1 MTALNQSQ
9 AAANIVSF
17 YQSYLPTLLAKLP
30 NAYQSSVDLFHALMD
45 AGYSLKS
52 SYDQVIAQAVISAGS
67 FENAYPSN
75 PVPTPTQSLNPI
87 AFVNTIPAN
96 EVITYLYP
104 NVSAA
109 DKASLTASIQN
120 GSLSVSDLAS
130 AISLL
135 KPTTANPTA
144 DQIQHAGEALGSG
157 ANLPDAGLSFP
168 GLSDQQLGFLTS
180 MYIGA
185 FGRTPEYEGLKYW
198 ASELAGELNHG
209 VGQMAAFVATGNNIY
224 KAGSQNGEA
233 GTTLNTAD
241 YLTFAYNNALGRT
254 ADTAGYNY
262 WMHDLTSG
270 AISRGDFLATFLTAG
285 LNQARD
291 ESFLAGRIA
300 VGEFAAQQHVSG
312 KGASGIDTK
321 GILSGVTDVASAQS
335 VINSIIQKYGTAS
348 SPKAEQVDVFHGI
361 TSQEFSSL
369 IELTGVQAH
378 DVHVLG

>member
-1 MTALNQSQ
+1 MATLTQDQ
-9 AAANIVSF
+9 AAANIISF
-17 YQSYLPTLLAKLP
+17 YKAYLPSLLAKIP
-30 NAYQSSVDLFHALMD
+30 TAYQNAIDLFHASID
-45 AGYSLKS
+45 AGYSFKA
-52 SYDQVIAQAVISAGS
+52 SYDLVISQAIISAGS
-67 FENAYPSN
+67 FENAYPSK
-75 PVPTPTQSLNPI
+75 PVPTNEQSLNPI
-87 AFVNTIPAN
+87 GFVNTMPAN
-96 EVITYLYP
+96 EVINYLYP
-104 NVSAA
+104 TASAA

-120 GSLSVSDLAS
+120 GTLTVSDLGS

-135 KPTTANPTA
+135 KPTTSSPTV
-144 DQIQHAGEALGSG
+144 DQIKHAGETLGSG
-157 ANLPDAGLSFP
+157 ANLPDAGLSFT
-168 GLSDQQLGFLTS
+168 GLTDHQLGFLTS

-198 ASELAGELNHG
+198 ANELAGELNHG
-209 VGQMAAFVATGNNIY
+209 QGQMAAFVATGNNIY
-224 KAGSQNGEA
+224 KAGAQNGEA

-285 LNQARD
+285 LDQARD
-291 ESFLAGRIA
+291 EAFLAGRIA

-312 KGASGIDTK
+312 KGAAGIDTK
-321 GILSGVTDVASAQS
+321 GILSGVTDVTSAQS
-335 VINSIIQKYGTAS
+335 AINSIIQKYGTAS

-361 TSQEFSSL
+361 SNQQLSSL
-369 IELTGVQAH
+369 IELSGVQAH